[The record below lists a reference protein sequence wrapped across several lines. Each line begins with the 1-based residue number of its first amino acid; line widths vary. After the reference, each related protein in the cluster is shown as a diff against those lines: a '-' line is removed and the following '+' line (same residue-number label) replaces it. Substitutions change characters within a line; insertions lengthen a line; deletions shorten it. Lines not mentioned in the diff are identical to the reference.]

1 MQWTFF
7 KALIRSS
14 EYLNNRQDLGRGA
27 IYNCT
32 NGVVFLGTPHRGS
45 DQTGF
50 ADIVSRIAK
59 VAWRQPSHHLVRNLE
74 VDSDVLERQ
83 RKSFASISEK
93 NVSRMFV
100 RRATD
105 RHWRGKLLTVLSGSL
120 LTSA

>member
-14 EYLNNRQDLGRGA
+14 EYLNNRQDWGRGA

-93 NVSRMFV
+93 MSLACLYEELPTGIGVVS
-100 RRATD
+100 
-105 RHWRGKLLTVLSGSL
+105 S
-120 LTSA
+120 